1 MATILR
7 KLKSTL
13 PYLEQVRQ
21 HMSRLPAIDP
31 YYRSLLI
38 VGYPNVGKSSFMNA
52 ITCANVDVQNYPFTT
67 KSLYLGHCD
76 ELNNKWQVID
86 SPGRLDHPIEEMN
99 TIEMQSIC
107 SFAHLDACI
116 LFFFDPSESCG
127 YSVEDQLKLLRGVKP
142 LFKNKPII
150 IVFSKADLKTV
161 KQLDKEQTQELNQI
175 FKDFPQIRKIE
186 LSTLTQLNIGELKKL
201 ACELF
206 TEYKLKLDN
215 NEEKTNKILQR
226 MQIAQPKK
234 RDDIQRKP

>member
-1 MATILR
+1 
-7 KLKSTL
+7 
-13 PYLEQVRQ
+13 
-21 HMSRLPAIDP
+21 
-31 YYRSLLI
+31 
-38 VGYPNVGKSSFMNA
+38 
-52 ITCANVDVQNYPFTT
+52 
-67 KSLYLGHCD
+67 
-76 ELNNKWQVID
+76 VID
-86 SPGRLDHPIEEMN
+86 SPGILDHPIEEMN

-116 LFFFDPSESCG
+116 LFFFDPSESFG